1 MRLLHHFLCVYS
13 LSLTMPP
20 PPNPPP
26 PSTSSTRAGL
36 TNHAKNGQS
45 AAVRIKTT
53 AGGGGDTHFDNS
65 ALIARDASNVN
76 EKTNMIEE
84 ERGADG
90 VAHPLP
96 VRPSKGALHNVAY
109 TRLRKFDDSGPG
121 NACGGEQC

>member
-1 MRLLHHFLCVYS
+1 MCLFS
-13 LSLTMPP
+13 LPDNAPTPQPP
-20 PPNPPP
+20 L

-36 TNHAKNGQS
+36 ANHAKNGQS

-109 TRLRKFDDSGPG
+109 TRLRKFDDNGPG